1 MRPFRHLA
9 TLLLA
14 TTVALAVTACGDQ
27 SPDTAGDPAAQSF
40 DGDWALTAGTVDGA
54 DLDLTAGQVTLTVD
68 GSQWSGTSACNQYLT
83 DAQVSGDTVTVGAVG
98 GTEMACEESR
108 MALEQAYLAALA
120 RVTTVSVA
128 GDALTLSGDGVEL
141 VYEPVPEEEA
151 APLVG
156 TEWTLTSLIEGD
168 AASSVIA
175 EPATLTLHD
184 DGTVTGSTGCRTFRG
199 GWKQDGDQ
207 LVIGPL
213 ATPRIACLGASEPQ
227 DRHVLQVLD
236 GQVTTAV
243 DGRALTVQ
251 HGSLGLVYQAG

>member
-1 MRPFRHLA
+1 MRPLRHFA

-14 TTVALAVTACGDQ
+14 AALGLALTACGDQ
-27 SPDTAGDPAAQSF
+27 SPDSGGDPSGQSL
-40 DGDWALTAGTVDGA
+40 DGDWVLDAGTLDGT
-54 DLDLTAGQVTLTVD
+54 DLDLGAGPVTLTID
-68 GSQWSGTSACNQYLT
+68 GSRWSGSSACNQYFT
-83 DAQVSGDTVTVGAVG
+83 DAQVSGSQVTIGAVG
-98 GTEMACEESR
+98 GTEMACEEPR
-108 MALEQAYLAALA
+108 MSLEQDYWAALA
-120 RVTTVSVA
+120 RVATASA
-128 GDALTLSGDGVEL
+128 DGDTLTLSGDGVEL
-141 VYEPVPEEEA
+141 VFGPAPVEETA
-151 APLVG
+151 DLIG

-199 GWKQDGDQ
+199 RWKTTGEQ

-236 GQVTTAV
+236 GEVTAV
-243 DGRALTVQ
+243 VDGQSLTVQ
-251 HGSLGLVYQAG
+251 RGSLGLVYQAG